1 MGDYSRIDVFE
12 AVRIWLEEAID
23 VADFAWFDADK
34 ILNEPVNGPR
44 PDTNYLTLQ
53 MISMGEREGTGDYG
67 RQHDFPQQVTRSI
80 VRVQAFGSDAVD
92 ALTSAFNYIY
102 HDEIRLL
109 VEAHGYVLSD
119 DGIGVQDLTAL
130 LETDMETRAVV
141 DVIVGCTRV
150 GQRVITGVDTVRV
163 DYSADDLSAGGTT
176 QINIDMTVEE

>member
-1 MGDYSRIDVFE
+1 MGDYSRTDVFE

-53 MISMGEREGTGDYG
+53 MIAMGEREGTGDYG
-67 RQHDFPQQVTRSI
+67 RQHDFPQQVTRAI

-109 VEAHGYVLSD
+109 VEAQVRSERRRDRSRGLDSLARNRYGDESGCRRDRRLHES
-119 DGIGVQDLTAL
+119 
-130 LETDMETRAVV
+130 RATCYHRSRY
-141 DVIVGCTRV
+141 G
-150 GQRVITGVDTVRV
+150 
-163 DYSADDLSAGGTT
+163 SGGLFRRRP
-176 QINIDMTVEE
+176 